1 MGKYGGHMG
10 NYGGHMGNYG
20 GHMGKNGE
28 PIYYL
33 ASDILEFDGFW
44 PLEK

>member
-1 MGKYGGHMG
+1 MGKYGRHMEKYGGHMEK
-10 NYGGHMGNYG
+10 YG

-28 PIYYL
+28 PFYYL
-33 ASDILEFDGFW
+33 GREFDGFW